1 MSRQVLSH
9 PNPPAIVFPKT
20 VGTDELK
27 NFIAE
32 KISQTLNIL
41 TPEIDYSSRT
51 LKVLLRRN
59 KSGRTQGYLKQVVE
73 YTTQTATKL
82 EGVSVFGQVME
93 LDINL
98 QKGTFKPSDNIEDW
112 LNILVHE
119 VIHSAQ
125 TAARCF
131 EVHAVRDFLGRRIKF
146 NGNSN
151 NFALLTQRVYEAI
164 GKTNDGGHIFADYSS
179 EGMTLT
185 DGFDFTY
192 DKADGLQYHHM
203 KHEAQ
208 AWRQSYKITKHIFGV
223 QPSQMHIDGMKYSLS
238 RTNQLY
244 KDAYY
249 AIKAGDISGH
259 GRMLLKSVP
268 HLKRGGIK
276 ESDLLSVMGEWV
288 VEKK

>member
-1 MSRQVLSH
+1 MSHPSAH
-9 PNPPAIVFPKT
+9 PNPPKIVFPKR
-20 VGTDELK
+20 VGDDEFK
-27 NFIAE
+27 SFIAE

-59 KSGRTQGYLKQVVE
+59 KSGTTQGYLKQSIL
-73 YTTQTATKL
+73 YTTQT
-82 EGVSVFGQVME
+82 VFGTEME

-98 QKGTFKPSDNIEDW
+98 QKGTIKPTDNIEDW

-119 VIHSAQ
+119 VIHYAQ

-131 EVHAVRDFLGRRIKF
+131 EAHVVRDFFGQRVKF

-164 GKTNDGGHIFADYSS
+164 GSTGEAWGLFNNYSS

-185 DGFDFTY
+185 DGYDFTY
-192 DKADGLQYHHM
+192 DRAKGLQYHHM

-208 AWRQSYKITKHIFGV
+208 AWRQSYKITKHIFKV
-223 QPSQMHIDGMKYSLS
+223 QPSQMHINGAKYSLS
-238 RTNQLY
+238 RSVPIY

-249 AIKAGDISGH
+249 QIKVGDYAGT
-259 GRMLLKSVP
+259 GRRILKSVP
-268 HLKRGGIK
+268 HLRPTQ
-276 ESDLLSVMGEWV
+276 
-288 VEKK
+288 

>member
-1 MSRQVLSH
+1 MSHPSAH
-9 PNPPAIVFPKT
+9 PNPPVIVFPKA

-27 NFIAE
+27 DFIAE

-51 LKVLLRRN
+51 LKVFLRRN
-59 KSGRTQGYLKQVVE
+59 KSGKTQGYLKQSIL
-73 YTTQTATKL
+73 YTTRTATKL
-82 EGVSVFGQVME
+82 EGVSVFGTEME

-98 QKGTFKPSDNIEDW
+98 QKGTFKPTDNIEDW

-119 VIHSAQ
+119 VIHYAQ

-131 EVHAVRDFLGRRIKF
+131 EAHIVRDFIGQRIKF

-151 NFALLTQRVYEAI
+151 NFALLSQRVYEAI
-164 GKTNDGGHIFADYSS
+164 GSTGGAWGLFNNYSS

-185 DGFDFTY
+185 DGYDFTY
-192 DKADGLQYHHM
+192 DRAKGLQYHHM

-208 AWRQSYKITKHIFGV
+208 AWRQSYKITKHIFNV

-268 HLKRGGIK
+268 CLKRGGLK
-276 ESDLLSVMGEWV
+276 ESDLLTVMEEWV
-288 VEKK
+288 VVNE